1 MAIDLNKKFLY
12 FNKDSTSGEMDE
24 ALCFPVSSFI
34 GAETQ
39 SAAIIDLYFK
49 GSKGVDATQVRV
61 VLESDFIDVKSF
73 YKKLVDQINFG
84 EIAFIKVNDYAER
97 STHQSDITFA
107 MTGDIAPVFTLQ
119 DSDVSG
125 GVTADPF
132 STTVIKVLP
141 NQFVINDDAGRP
153 LFVEDDTSNTLGVRC
168 FGTTD
173 EMYAWQKLPSGY
185 KATHVQVHASA
196 STSSAVT
203 VGSYNYQTG
212 ADNAVSQTSGDLN
225 ANIDITDIPSS
236 ATQDLFIR
244 VAPASGSTIIFG
256 ATITIATI

>member
-1 MAIDLNKKFLY
+1 MIKYIGQHIFDFIAKFRNDVHVDGTAQLNGDLRIDGATI
-12 FNKDSTSGEMDE
+12 STVQTSAE
-24 ALCFPVSSFI
+24 SFADNNTSI
-34 GAETQ
+34 MT
-39 SAAIIDLYFK
+39 SAAID
-49 GSKGVDATQVRV
+49 DR
-61 VLESDFIDVKSF
+61 
-73 YKKLVDQINFG
+73 IN
-84 EIAFIKVNDYAER
+84 AA
-97 STHQSDITFA
+97 A
-107 MTGDIAPVFTLQ
+107 
-119 DSDVSG
+119 G

-153 LFVEDDTSNTLGVRC
+153 LFVEDDTQGTLGVRC

-173 EMYAWQKLPSGY
+173 EIYAWQKLPTGY

-203 VGSYNYQTG
+203 VRSYNYQTG
-212 ADNAVSQTSGDLN
+212 ADNAISETTGDLN

-236 ATQDLFIR
+236 ATQDLVIK

-256 ATITIATI
+256 ATVTIATI

>member
-1 MAIDLNKKFLY
+1 MIKY
-12 FNKDSTSGEMDE
+12 
-24 ALCFPVSSFI
+24 I
-34 GAETQ
+34 GQ
-39 SAAIIDLYFK
+39 HI
-49 GSKGVDATQVRV
+49 V
-61 VLESDFIDVKSF
+61 DFIARFRNDV
-73 YKKLVDQINFG
+73 YL
-84 EIAFIKVNDYAER
+84 E
-97 STHQSDITFA
+97 
-107 MTGDIAPVFTLQ
+107 DIASGTIASGGNLGL
-119 DSDVSG
+119 DSNNKIVKANEASG

-141 NQFVINDDAGRP
+141 NQWIINDDAGRP

-168 FGTTD
+168 FTTTD

-203 VGSYNYQTG
+203 VRSYNYTTG
-212 ADNAVSQTSGDLN
+212 ADNNVSETTGNLG
-225 ANIDITDIPSS
+225 ALIDITDIP
-236 ATQDLFIR
+236 AANGQDLVIK